1 MMRGFFGIGIYNPK
15 MDVNVGGLYRHA
27 FNFGAAY
34 AFIIGGRYRRTA
46 ADTVAAARHLP
57 VFEFKDTESFFNSIP
72 VGAVVCG
79 VELDDGAE
87 LLDDFMHPQ
96 RAVYLLGAE
105 DTGLDEATMRRCDRL
120 IRINTHY
127 SMNVASAAAI
137 VMYDRQ
143 AKARHTIYVPRFDK
157 EMEQ

>member
-34 AFIIGGRYRRTA
+34 AFTIGGRYRRTA

-57 VFEFKDTESFFNSIP
+57 VFEFKDIQSFFESIP

-79 VELDDGAE
+79 VELDGRAE
-87 LLDDFMHPQ
+87 LLNYFEHPE
-96 RAVYLLGAE
+96 RAVYILGAE
-105 DTGLDEATMRRCDRL
+105 DVGLNEIIIARCDKL
-120 IRINTHY
+120 IRIDTHF
-127 SMNVASAAAI
+127 SMNVASTAAV

-143 AKARHTIYVPRFDK
+143 LK
-157 EMEQ
+157 Q